1 MAGRKRN
8 NEEASPIGCEGE
20 DYVLKGST
28 NSELLYNA
36 VRWIGMIL
44 QVSDGKGWNTALTNT
59 QIAATMDL
67 AVFDAISDKFPKKEP
82 EQFSVSAKR
91 LLDMMLSKG
100 QKAAL
105 EILHEMK
112 ALFTKPDTH
121 LRDVEKIFLEKLQ
134 GLIESIS
141 AEQIEAKADTKP
153 TKQYTTL
160 FGQIQDVAEDDKA
173 YKMFE
178 HIPNVGRDRAL
189 PYQRQ
194 TSPVFKGD
202 PSVFSRESIA
212 QLNPGVGPADEKF
225 MDELFE
231 ALQCRQAVEKQ
242 NHHYLLGGP
251 TKVTMECMMKIL
263 KKVNMSD
270 KQRLPHVDWNSLI
283 PRLKGNWFHVTLRA
297 VKDGDT
303 IYYKLEGGNHGNLLY
318 GHIYTFAN
326 VVNNKTGTVI
336 HLPKSWWEVIYIYTH
351 GALTIQEGDEE
362 RTTSVTNQD
371 RLALPQPT
379 GNTPGSESE
388 GGKATKIVFG
398 MSPQTPYQLI
408 LPEVPKISGLPTS
421 KQHERIAIHI
431 RQTYKRRMVSSPTMP
446 DILHSVI
453 AHFFRLT
460 TMSVPS
466 ANPRLTS
473 MRRPSGPV
481 ILLCYGQWPFSSAV
495 WTPYPFCGHNK
506 NRTWDSLSRQ
516 GRWEQDQG
524 FSRTVG
530 CMH

>member
-1 MAGRKRN
+1 M
-8 NEEASPIGCEGE
+8 
-20 DYVLKGST
+20 
-28 NSELLYNA
+28 LL
-36 VRWIGMIL
+36 
-44 QVSDGKGWNTALTNT
+44 S
-59 QIAATMDL
+59 
-67 AVFDAISDKFPKKEP
+67 
-82 EQFSVSAKR
+82 
-91 LLDMMLSKG
+91 
-100 QKAAL
+100 
-105 EILHEMK
+105 
-112 ALFTKPDTH
+112 
-121 LRDVEKIFLEKLQ
+121 
-134 GLIESIS
+134 
-141 AEQIEAKADTKP
+141 
-153 TKQYTTL
+153 
-160 FGQIQDVAEDDKA
+160 
-173 YKMFE
+173 
-178 HIPNVGRDRAL
+178 
-189 PYQRQ
+189 
-194 TSPVFKGD
+194 
-202 PSVFSRESIA
+202 
-212 QLNPGVGPADEKF
+212 
-225 MDELFE
+225 
-231 ALQCRQAVEKQ
+231 
-242 NHHYLLGGP
+242 
-251 TKVTMECMMKIL
+251 
-263 KKVNMSD
+263 
-270 KQRLPHVDWNSLI
+270 
-283 PRLKGNWFHVTLRA
+283 RA

-398 MSPQTPYQLI
+398 MSPQTPTSSFF
-408 LPEVPKISGLPTS
+408 PRCRKISGLPTS

-495 WTPYPFCGHNK
+495 WTPYPFCGQQEPDLGLIVQGKADGNRIKDFLALWAVCIDTFSQLELEEPSNNK
-506 NRTWDSLSRQ
+506 DGMIVFACFMLACGNPTYEPEDMKLFLQFASRLVNGKLTTAEGNVCTRYQLYRSAWQNRSAGAGRSNDVQTRTTMTEAFKKVAEWILPSLK
-516 GRWEQDQG
+516 EEA
-524 FSRTVG
+524 V
-530 CMH
+530 